1 MTNEKDTIRQVLS
14 GDDDAFAQLVTTYE
28 KQVYHLCL
36 KMTGSSEDAAD
47 LAQEAFFKAWK
58 GLRFYK
64 FESSFSTW
72 LYRLTTN
79 VCIDHLRKQKRQ
91 TTVSMTMDDEED
103 RQEIELM
110 DREPLPEE
118 QILSKERKHQ
128 IQTAMNKLDEDAR
141 TILILRVVEDLSYEQ
156 IGQILELNVGTVKSR
171 IARARG
177 KLKSILSEDGNKRAL
192 RSSKKAEREEGTY

>member
-1 MTNEKDTIRQVLS
+1 MINEKELIRQVLS
-14 GDDDAFAQLVTTYE
+14 GNDDAFAQLVTVYE

-72 LYRLTTN
+72 LFRLTTN
-79 VCIDHLRKQKRQ
+79 VCIDHLRKQKRKNVLSL
-91 TTVSMTMDDEED
+91 TVDDEED
-103 RQEIELM
+103 GQEMELM

-118 QILSKERKHQ
+118 QLLSRERNCQ
-128 IQTAMNKLDEDAR
+128 IRTAMTRLDEAAR
-141 TILILRVVEDLSYEQ
+141 TILVLRVVEDLTYEQ
-156 IGQILELNVGTVKSR
+156 IGQILDLNVGTVKSR
-171 IARARG
+171 IARARA
-177 KLKSILSEDGNKRAL
+177 KLKSILSEDGNKRL
-192 RSSKKAEREEGTY
+192 RGSSKKTEREEGTR